1 MDRPI
6 AHVISISGG
15 KDSTATALVCR
26 EMIAAGMV
34 PPGDVFL
41 AFAET
46 DNEHVLTY
54 EYLDYLERALGL
66 PIARLKADFAQR
78 IARKAAYV
86 AEHWPADGV
95 PPEAVERALSA
106 LVPTGV
112 AFLDLC
118 IWKGRFPSRK
128 AQFCTEELKTTV
140 LQNYQLDLVERGY
153 CVWSWQGIRADE
165 SITRRHRAPF
175 EALDD
180 HLFVYRPILKWPAL
194 ATFAAMDVCGVE
206 VNPLYRHGMKRV
218 GCMLCINASKTEIA
232 EVSRRWPE
240 VIDKIRRW
248 ESAVAAAA
256 KRGAASFFPAPND
269 GRADQQGRNIDE
281 RVAWSRTLR
290 GGVARDLLADLPPP
304 ACSSH
309 YQLCE

>member
-1 MDRPI
+1 MSARVRDR
-6 AHVISISGG
+6 
-15 KDSTATALVCR
+15 
-26 EMIAAGMV
+26 AG
-34 PPGDVFL
+34 
-41 AFAET
+41 
-46 DNEHVLTY
+46 
-54 EYLDYLERALGL
+54 
-66 PIARLKADFAQR
+66 R

-140 LQNYQLDLVERGY
+140 LQNYQLHLVERGY

-175 EALDD
+175 EAL
-180 HLFVYRPILKWPAL
+180 
-194 ATFAAMDVCGVE
+194 DVCGVE